1 MKIIITLLI
10 FYKKLI
16 IPASIIAILSGYSF
30 GVIAFLMRADKGESI
45 SMFSTG
51 AAAVSYLIFSLVFQ
65 YFVYE
70 RKNANE
76 YYFYY
81 NLGLNKTLLWISN
94 LIISLIII
102 TALILII

>member
-1 MKIIITLLI
+1 MKIIITLLT

-16 IPASIIAILSGYSF
+16 IPASITAVLNGYSF
-30 GVIAFLMRADKGESI
+30 GYIAVLTRADKGESI
-45 SMFSTG
+45 SLFSTG
-51 AAAVSYLIFSLVFQ
+51 AAAVSYLIFSLAFQ

-70 RKNANE
+70 CKNANE

-94 LIISLIII
+94 LTISLII
-102 TALILII
+102 TALILTI